1 MMPLTMGEFMGRMT
15 LNLIMGVAFASTAL
29 TGCDILSL
37 EPAEIE
43 RDEIKTLS
51 VTGVGEVEIM
61 PDLFVLS
68 GAIIQQEDSA
78 REAMNSLATIVN
90 AVQARAS
97 ESQALKDRDFSFA
110 TVNTT
115 GVKDPECLLF
125 NQEADRTNSTLRKAE
140 NRVKK
145 RVCKDISQQASISFT
160 FTAGPPNL
168 AGDMLS
174 AFSESGAIR
183 LTLDGYKIKNIDEI
197 ELQAGE
203 LAVKNAREKADRL
216 AAAGGAKITGVVD
229 LNSYQTTYN
238 QRQARPPRINTSG
251 AGESSQLVDGGAPV
265 DVTRINLEAGLQTVS
280 AAVALEF
287 IYE

>member
-1 MMPLTMGEFMGRMT
+1 MRVSRLSALSGA
-15 LNLIMGVAFASTAL
+15 IIASAFL
-29 TGCDILSL
+29 TGCTPTASK
-37 EPAEIE
+37 PVEIE
-43 RDEIKTLS
+43 RDKIKTLS
-51 VTGVGEVEIM
+51 VTGVGEVEVM

-68 GAIIQQEDSA
+68 GAIIQKDDTS
-78 REAMNSLATIVN
+78 REAMNSLADIVN
-90 AVQARAS
+90 QVQARA
-97 ESQALKDRDFSFA
+97 ADNKDLKSRDFSFA

-125 NQEADRTNSTLRKAE
+125 NQEADRTNSTLRKGE
-140 NRVKK
+140 KRVKK

-160 FTAGPPNL
+160 FTAGPPNV

-183 LTLDGYKIKNIDEI
+183 LTLDGYKIKNIEEI

-203 LAVKNAREKADRL
+203 RAVANAREKADRL

-229 LNSYQTTYN
+229 LNSYQATYN

-265 DVTRINLEAGLQTVS
+265 DVTSINLEAGLQTVS

>member
-1 MMPLTMGEFMGRMT
+1 MANFTLAMTGAAIAALYLAGCTPPSKTGE
-15 LNLIMGVAFASTAL
+15 
-29 TGCDILSL
+29 
-37 EPAEIE
+37 EIE
-43 RDEIKTLS
+43 RDKIKTLS
-51 VTGVGEVEIM
+51 VTGVGEVEVM

-68 GAIIQQEDSA
+68 GAIIQKDDTSRA
-78 REAMNSLATIVN
+78 AMNSLADIVN
-90 AVQARAS
+90 EVQARAADNKS
-97 ESQALKDRDFSFA
+97 LKTRDFSFA

-115 GVKDPECLLF
+115 GIKDPECLLF
-125 NQEADRTNSTLRKAE
+125 NQEADRTNTTLRKNE
-140 NRVKK
+140 RRVKK
-145 RVCKDISQQASISFT
+145 RVCKDIAQQASISFT
-160 FTAGPPNL
+160 FTAGPPNA

-203 LAVKNAREKADRL
+203 RAVANAREKADRL

-229 LNSYQTTYN
+229 LNSYKATYN
-238 QRQARPPRINTSG
+238 QRQARPPRISTSG
-251 AGESSQLVDGGAPV
+251 AGESSQIVEGGAPV
-265 DVTRINLEAGLQTVS
+265 DVTNINLEAGLQTIS

>member
-1 MMPLTMGEFMGRMT
+1 MSS
-15 LNLIMGVAFASTAL
+15 IKITAL
-29 TGCDILSL
+29 CGALLTSL
-37 EPAEIE
+37 IISACQPAAVKPAEIE
-43 RDEIKTLS
+43 RDKIKTLS
-51 VTGVGEVEIM
+51 VTGVGEVQVM

-68 GAIIQQEDSA
+68 GAIIQQDNTS
-78 REAMNSLATIVN
+78 REAMNSLADIVN
-90 AVQARAS
+90 AIQDRAATNTDLTS
-97 ESQALKDRDFSFA
+97 RDFSFA

-125 NQEADRTNSTLRKAE
+125 NQEADRTNSTLRKGE
-140 NRVKK
+140 TRVKK

-160 FTAGPPNL
+160 FTAGPPNI

-203 LAVKNAREKADRL
+203 KAVANAREKADRL

-229 LNSYQTTYN
+229 LNSYQATYN
-238 QRQARPPRINTSG
+238 QRTARPPNINTSG
-251 AGESSQLVDGGAPV
+251 AGESSQLVDGGEPV
-265 DVTRINLEAGLQTVS
+265 DVTSINLEAGLQTVS

>member
-1 MMPLTMGEFMGRMT
+1 MGILKSTM
-15 LNLIMGVAFASTAL
+15 VTAL
-29 TGCDILSL
+29 ACGVTCSLSACQAVDVKPT
-37 EPAEIE
+37 EVKRE
-43 RDEIKTLS
+43 DIKTLS
-51 VTGVGEVEIM
+51 VTGVGEVQVM

-68 GAIIQQEDSA
+68 GAIIQQDKTT
-78 REAMNSLATIVN
+78 REAMNSLAEIVN
-90 AVQARAS
+90 AVQDRAAKNDDLS
-97 ESQALKDRDFSFA
+97 SRDFSFA
-110 TVNTT
+110 TVNTV

-125 NQEADRTNSTLRKAE
+125 NHEADRTNSTLRPGE
-140 NRVKK
+140 RRIKK

-160 FTAGPPNL
+160 FTAGPPNV

-174 AFSESGAIR
+174 AFSENGAIR

-203 LAVKNAREKADRL
+203 LAVGNAREKADRL

-229 LNSYQTTYN
+229 LNSYQATYN
-238 QRQARPPRINTSG
+238 QRTARPPNINTSG
-251 AGESSQLVDGGAPV
+251 AGESSQIVDGGEPV
-265 DVTRINLEAGLQTVS
+265 DVTNINLEAGLQTIS

>member
-1 MMPLTMGEFMGRMT
+1 MQRIKSSAMAAA
-15 LNLIMGVAFASTAL
+15 IFAIA
-29 TGCDILSL
+29 GCT
-37 EPAEIE
+37 PAAVKPNEIK
-43 RDEIKTLS
+43 RDDIKTLS
-51 VTGVGEVEIM
+51 VTGVGEVELM

-68 GAIIQQEDSA
+68 GAIIQQDGTS
-78 REAMNSLATIVN
+78 REAMNALADIVN
-90 AVQARAS
+90 QVQARA
-97 ESQALKDRDFSFA
+97 ADNKDLKTRDFSFA
-110 TVNTT
+110 TVNSV

-125 NQEADRTNSTLRKAE
+125 NQEADRTNSTLRKGEA
-140 NRVKK
+140 RVRK

-183 LTLDGYKIKNIDEI
+183 LTLDGYKIKNIEDI

-203 LAVKNAREKADRL
+203 RAVANAREKADRL

-229 LNSYQTTYN
+229 LNAYQATYN

-251 AGESSQLVDGGAPV
+251 AGESLQIVDGGAPV
-265 DVTRINLEAGLQTVS
+265 DVTRINLEAGLQTIS